1 MNNVQNESTVYG
13 WGNCPEPI
21 RRLISNLLK
30 NYQKILGD
38 NLIGFYLHG
47 SLAMNCFNP
56 LSSDV
61 DFLAIVGEK
70 LTIEQKQAIIDY
82 LLKQYENSPAK
93 GIEMSIVLEECLK
106 NFVYP
111 TPFEL
116 HYSNDWYEQHKI
128 GKVDY
133 SKQDYD
139 DDLAAHFVITKNRGI
154 CLFGRPIEEV
164 FPEIPEA
171 IYGQSLLSDVNFIY
185 ERSEKNP
192 VYTVLNL
199 CRILAFFEDGKI
211 TSKKEG
217 GEWAL
222 LRMPGRFSSLINS
235 ALLCYSKAIEHRQLD
250 VNALKSFVEYT
261 KAELSSL
268 TSFVL

>member
-1 MNNVQNESTVYG
+1 MNNVQSESTVYG

-21 RRLISNLLK
+21 RELISNLLK

-93 GIEMSIVLEECLK
+93 GIEMSIVLEEYLK

-116 HYSNDWYEQHKI
+116 HYSNDWYEQYES

-133 SKQDYD
+133 SKQSFEE
-139 DDLAAHFVITKNRGI
+139 DLAVHFVITMNRGV
-154 CLFGRPIEEV
+154 CLFGKPIGKI
-164 FPEIPEA
+164 FPEIPKEIFA
-171 IYGQSLLSDVNFIY
+171 QSLLSDAKWIY

-199 CRILAFFEDGKI
+199 CRILDFFKNDRI
-211 TSKKEG
+211 ASKKEG
-217 GEWAL
+217 GGWAL
-222 LRMPGRFSSLINS
+222 LNLPKKYSSLINW
-235 ALLCYSKAIEHRQLD
+235 ALAAYSGGKEHQQLD
-250 VNALKSFVEYT
+250 VIALKSFVEYT
-261 KAELSSL
+261 KAELPL
-268 TSFVL
+268 